1 MYIVRP
7 LQYDGETFGEPLF
20 YTTSKIP
27 NIFDT
32 ADNQTKGVR
41 VVGGGGERQQREA
54 VNWLRSGSVEK
65 QTKLSLR

>member
-41 VVGGGGERQQREA
+41 VVGGGA
-54 VNWLRSGSVEK
+54 SASSA
-65 QTKLSLR
+65 KL